1 MINFLINFWKNL
13 NDIIRKSLKKILL
26 DGQLS
31 QTIFKGNKESIDIN
45 YNEKSTRTSIINYL
59 NKEKSYLWCGGEL
72 NLYLQFDYLYDCLK
86 LLRLYLISY
95 SNELFLLKNN
105 IEVFNEK
112 QNNNTNKKI
121 FSDLKITIRNIFVE
135 ILNSIDFKYFN
146 KKFSYYI
153 LSFLYEIKEL
163 FPHFISEEMIQEK
176 KTIKRK
182 SFSYSN
188 INEQYNKSISSDDQS
203 IINNNGNSGI
213 FIIYKTIFISLFLSW
228 NYEDKICTSFD
239 KYLKTN
245 FKSKLLLKD
254 KFIILEKFFYQKKIF
269 DEGLQKLI
277 EHLSDILCLY
287 LM

>member
-1 MINFLINFWKNL
+1 
-13 NDIIRKSLKKILL
+13 
-26 DGQLS
+26 
-31 QTIFKGNKESIDIN
+31 
-45 YNEKSTRTSIINYL
+45 
-59 NKEKSYLWCGGEL
+59 
-72 NLYLQFDYLYDCLK
+72 
-86 LLRLYLISY
+86 
-95 SNELFLLKNN
+95 
-105 IEVFNEK
+105 
-112 QNNNTNKKI
+112 
-121 FSDLKITIRNIFVE
+121 
-135 ILNSIDFKYFN
+135 
-146 KKFSYYI
+146 
-153 LSFLYEIKEL
+153 
-163 FPHFISEEMIQEK
+163 MIQEK

-203 IINNNGNSGI
+203 IINNNENSGI

-277 EHLSDILCLY
+277 EHLSDLLCLY
-287 LM
+287 LMQYIPEKNINVLINILDEIFHEQSTYREYYFYKMAEWCLKIKKNRDSMNINYKNIFDLNFLNNINNNNPEDDYIAQKLLKNSFVFYGNNSLIVLNPINSNKCCFSLRNPICNMNLIFDSKVPIINDNINKNESSDFDLEEGEEEEDNEDKNNNFTIVIAQKY